1 MGEDTGR
8 RARLVREYIEQPTS
22 EPPPPAQGDTGR
34 FVVVPDGR
42 VGYVPPQP
50 CAQHSGIKVELRHL
64 QEDIREVQTTQRE
77 QADKIRKLELLP
89 WRVVAAAVGGG
100 GGVAGVIELVRV
112 LVAAAGG

>member
-8 RARLVREYIEQPTS
+8 RARLVREYVEQPTS
-22 EPPPPAQGDTGR
+22 EPPPIQGDTGR

-50 CAQHSGIKVELRHL
+50 CAQHSGIKAEIRHL

-77 QADKIRKLELLP
+77 TTEKVRKLELLP

-100 GGVAGVIELVRV
+100 GGVAGAIELIRA